1 MLFVMPRGSFIT
13 SCGEPLKMFEQK
25 CEYIRFLER
34 LPSLQNGDMLK
45 KMETR
50 YKRDWFKGQ

>member
-1 MLFVMPRGSFIT
+1 MPRGSFIT